1 MLTCFGMHA
10 EGALQQMVH
19 PFTDI
24 HIEPWVTILQ
34 HDFFLKVVALLALK
48 EE

>member
-1 MLTCFGMHA
+1 MDA

-24 HIEPWVTILQ
+24 DIKPWVTVLQ
-34 HDFFLKVVALLALK
+34 HDFFLKVVALLDSAL
-48 EE
+48 EEER